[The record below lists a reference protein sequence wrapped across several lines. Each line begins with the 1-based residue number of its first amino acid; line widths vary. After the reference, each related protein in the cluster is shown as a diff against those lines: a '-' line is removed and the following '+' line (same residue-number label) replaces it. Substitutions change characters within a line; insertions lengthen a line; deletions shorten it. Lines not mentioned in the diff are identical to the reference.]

1 MNQIHIPVLLKE
13 VVQFLDPKP
22 NQNFV
27 DCTLGGGGHAEAILE
42 KTSPQGKFL
51 GIDWNKAS
59 LMVAKKRLASFENR
73 SIFVCD
79 NFVNLTKIVREN
91 NFIPISGIL
100 LDLGL
105 SSYLLE
111 KSKKGFSFRKDEYLD
126 MRYSQLPATNL
137 KLTAADIIN
146 TYSEKELIK
155 IFKKYGE
162 ERYAK
167 AIVREIVQVRKK
179 EKIDTTFKLVNVVLS
194 AVPASYK
201 RRRIHPATK
210 VFQALRIAVNNELE
224 NLRQVLPQ
232 AQELLES
239 GGRLALISYQ
249 SLEDRIVK
257 NFFKEKSKEDNLRI
271 ITKKPIVS
279 TQEEIQKNPRSRSA
293 KMRVAERT

>member
-1 MNQIHIPVLLKE
+1 MNHIPVLLAE
-13 VVQFLDPKP
+13 VILNLNPKP

-42 KTSPQGKFL
+42 KTSPQGKLL

-59 LMVAKKRLASFENR
+59 LRIAQKRLASFKNR

-91 NFIPISGIL
+91 NFVPISGIL

-111 KSKKGFSFRKDEYLD
+111 AAKLGFSFRINEYLD
-126 MRYSQLPATNL
+126 MRYGQPTAVMGQ
-137 KLTAADIIN
+137 LTAADIVN
-146 TYSEKELIK
+146 TYLEKELIK

-179 EKIDTTFKLVNVVLS
+179 EKIDTTFKLVNVIS
-194 AVPASYK
+194 KAVPEFYK

-210 VFQALRIAVNNELE
+210 VFQALRVAVNDELE

-232 AQELLES
+232 AQEMLEPK
-239 GGRLALISYQ
+239 GRLIVISYQ

-257 NFFKEKSKEDNLRI
+257 NFFKEKSKEDTIKI
-271 ITKKPIVS
+271 ITKKPIIPHYK
-279 TQEEIQKNPRSRSA
+279 EIVRNPRSRSA